1 MPKYQIKNIAIGSLK
16 PHEEIC
22 PLHLKNL
29 RAEIKK
35 DGCVKDPIIAD
46 KNTLVILDGHHRWNS
61 LLSLGAAFC
70 PCCLVDYQSGEIGV
84 ACWRAGEKISKKEVL
99 SAGLS
104 GKLLPQKTSRHLIP
118 DRPLGLNIPLA
129 DLR

>member
-1 MPKYQIKNIAIGSLK
+1 MPNYQIQNIAIGSLK

-35 DGCVKDPIIAD
+35 DGCVRDPIIAD

-61 LLSLGAAFC
+61 LKSLGAKLC
-70 PCCLVDYQSGEIGV
+70 PVCLVDYQSGEIGV
-84 ACWRAGEKISKKEVL
+84 GSLRRDEKNSQKK
-99 SAGLS
+99 GLP
-104 GKLLPQKTSRHLIP
+104 GGMNGGLFFPKNFPPFFLLPPPRF
-118 DRPLGLNIPLA
+118 
-129 DLR
+129 

>member
-1 MPKYQIKNIAIGSLK
+1 MPKYQIKNIAIGLLK

-22 PLHLKNL
+22 LLRLKSL
-29 RAEIKK
+29 RVGDQKS
-35 DGCVKDPIIAD
+35 GCVKNPIIAD

-84 ACWRAGEKISKKEVL
+84 ACWRAGEKISKKRCCPRGCRANSCRKRLPAISFPIVL
-99 SAGLS
+99 SA
-104 GKLLPQKTSRHLIP
+104 
-118 DRPLGLNIPLA
+118 
-129 DLR
+129 